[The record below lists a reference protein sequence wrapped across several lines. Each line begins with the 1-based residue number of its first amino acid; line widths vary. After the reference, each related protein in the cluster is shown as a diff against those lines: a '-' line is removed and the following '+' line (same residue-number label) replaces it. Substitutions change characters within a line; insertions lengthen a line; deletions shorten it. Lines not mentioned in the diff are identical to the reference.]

1 MSCKLEITLILYP
14 YMILSHFFFF
24 STDQPSSGLQ
34 SKMKDFFNAKNTT
47 AENVEQDKSVAKFVC
62 ATSSSIRAAENKH
75 FVTVIKQ
82 MIKQFSQLNSYI

>member
-1 MSCKLEITLILYP
+1 
-14 YMILSHFFFF
+14 MILSQYFFHFP
-24 STDQPSSGLQ
+24 TDQPSSGSQ

-62 ATSSSIRAAENKH
+62 ATRSSIRAAENKKI
-75 FVTVIKQ
+75 VTIIKQ

>member
-14 YMILSHFFFF
+14 YMILSHFFF

-62 ATSSSIRAAENKH
+62 ATRSSIRAAENKN
-75 FVTVIKQ
+75 FVTIIKQ

>member
-14 YMILSHFFFF
+14 YMILSQFFFF

-62 ATSSSIRAAENKH
+62 ATRSSIRAAENKN
-75 FVTVIKQ
+75 FVTIIKQ

>member
-1 MSCKLEITLILYP
+1 
-14 YMILSHFFFF
+14 MILSQYFFHFP
-24 STDQPSSGLQ
+24 TDQPSSGSQ

-62 ATSSSIRAAENKH
+62 ATRSSIRAAENKN
-75 FVTVIKQ
+75 FVTIIKQ

>member
-62 ATSSSIRAAENKH
+62 ATRSSIRAAENKK
-75 FVTVIKQ
+75 FVTIIKQ